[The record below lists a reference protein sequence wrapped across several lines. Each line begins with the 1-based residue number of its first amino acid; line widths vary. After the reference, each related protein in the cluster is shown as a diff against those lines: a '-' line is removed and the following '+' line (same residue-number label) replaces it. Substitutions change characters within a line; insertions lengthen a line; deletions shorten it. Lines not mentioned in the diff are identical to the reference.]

1 MFRHIARD
9 EAGVSAPEYAVL
21 LLLLVASLV
30 VAIGALNGATTG
42 LFNNAANGISD
53 AGRNSGSP
61 DGTST
66 ASASSPTSG
75 GSSSPTGPTS
85 QPSVTPP
92 SPTGH
97 PHDPH
102 GRDRAPG
109 QEKKSDDTTSA
120 KTFAPGQNK

>member
-42 LFNNAANGISD
+42 LFNDAANGISD
-53 AGRNSGSP
+53 AGRSSVSP

-97 PHDPH
+97 PH